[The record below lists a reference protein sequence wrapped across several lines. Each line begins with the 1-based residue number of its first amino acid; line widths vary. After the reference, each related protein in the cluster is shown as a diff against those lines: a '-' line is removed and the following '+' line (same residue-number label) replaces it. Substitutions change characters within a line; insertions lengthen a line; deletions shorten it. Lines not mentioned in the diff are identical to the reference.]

1 MYYRFILIINIAFT
15 LAISSLTAVNGQS
28 ADSMLYLLHHGIFK
42 EDTNKL
48 NLLLNISSYSV
59 DTDTI
64 LKYSEQAIELSEKL
78 NVSPAQPMVLK
89 GAGYLNSGK
98 LVSALE
104 CFLKAANYYQEQHHS
119 IGLAIV
125 YLYISEAY
133 NQQENHDNAKYYLK
147 NAIEIFKKEN
157 DSTDLAPALH
167 NLGYVNY
174 SMGQYDSAL
183 ILYEQTS
190 KIYQKLSM
198 LKEYGC
204 CQGNMGLV
212 YSRQSEF
219 EKSEDFLLRA
229 IEILTKQGDDYAV
242 TQFMIEY
249 AGILQHKGEIKKA
262 IACVTECFDNAAKN
276 NIVEF
281 ERDAAYRLAQLYQVS
296 GKYDSAYYFQSLYI
310 STNDSIMSHKSFKD
324 IQKMA
329 DMRTEFEVAKK
340 QAEVNVLEK
349 NKVIQYIV
357 IISLGLILL
366 LAMGLVMLYYN
377 SLKRSRKFTSALDER
392 RILLE
397 HQGKELKE
405 QNDKITM
412 ANEELKQLYQITN
425 SQKDEIISSILYAK
439 SIQSALMPQE
449 AYVTELLNEN
459 FILYKPK
466 EIVSGDFYWI
476 KQVNSFIIL
485 AAADCTGH
493 GVPAAFMSML
503 GISLLNEIVQRREIT
518 QANQVLNELRI
529 QIKHSLRQTGKKE
542 ESRDGIDIAVCAI
555 DTKSNIMQY
564 SGAHNPLFL
573 IRNNNQEAGL
583 AEYKADPMTVGVN
596 FSGDKSFSNHE
607 IQLKT
612 GDIFY
617 IFSDGFTDQNG
628 GIHNQKFTSEKF
640 KELLFGIHDQPMYE
654 QKEILEQTLKDW
666 MGNQPQRD
674 DILIFGARI

>member
-1 MYYRFILIINIAFT
+1 MYYRIILTFYIASIMAIN
-15 LAISSLTAVNGQS
+15 SLTAINGQS
-28 ADSMLYLLHHGIFK
+28 TDSLLYLLNHDYVK

-48 NLLLNISSYSV
+48 NLLFKIASNSV
-59 DTDTI
+59 DADTI
-64 LKYSEQAIELSEKL
+64 IKYSEQAIKLAEKL
-78 NVSPAQPMVLK
+78 NVSPVQPIVMK
-89 GAGYLNSGK
+89 GAGYMSSGK
-98 LVSALE
+98 LASALE
-104 CFLKAANYYQEQHHS
+104 CFMKAANYYQEGHHS
-119 IGLAIV
+119 IGLAVV

-147 NAIEIFKKEN
+147 NAIEIFEKEN
-157 DSTDLAPALH
+157 DSIDLAPALH

-174 SMGQYDSAL
+174 SMGQYDTAL
-183 ILYEQTS
+183 VLYAQTS
-190 KIYQKLSM
+190 KIYQKLGL

-204 CQGNMGLV
+204 CLGNMGLV

-219 EKSEDFLLRA
+219 EKAEDFLLRA
-229 IEILTKQGDDYAV
+229 IEILTGQGDDYAV

-262 IACVTECFDNAAKN
+262 IACATKGFDNAAKN

-281 ERDAAYRLAQLYQVS
+281 ERDGAYRLSQLYQVS
-296 GKYDSAYYFQSLYI
+296 GKYDSAYHYQSLFI
-310 STNDSIMSHKSFKD
+310 SANDSIRSYKN

-329 DMRTEFEVAKK
+329 DLRTEFEVAKK

-349 NKVIQYIV
+349 NKVIQLIV

-366 LAMGLVMLYYN
+366 LAVGLIMLYYN
-377 SLKRSRKFTSALDER
+377 SLKRSRKFTAALDER

-397 HQGKELKE
+397 QQGTELKE
-405 QNDKITM
+405 QNDKIIR
-412 ANEELKQLYQITN
+412 ANEELKQLYEITN

-439 SIQSALMPQE
+439 SIQSALLPQE
-449 AYVTELLNEN
+449 AYITELLNEN

-476 KQVNSFIIL
+476 KQVNHFIIL

-542 ESRDGIDIAVCAI
+542 ESRDGIDIAICVI
-555 DTKSNIMQY
+555 DSKKNIMQY
-564 SGAHNPLFL
+564 SGAHNSLLF
-573 IRNNNQEAGL
+573 ISNNNGDPEL
-583 AEYKADPMTVGVN
+583 KEFKADPMPVGVN
-596 FSGDKSFSNHE
+596 FSSDKSFSNHE
-607 IQLKT
+607 IQLNT

-628 GIHNQKFTSEKF
+628 GTHNHKFTSEKF

-666 MGNQPQRD
+666 MGEQPQRD
-674 DILIFGARI
+674 DILIIGARM

>member
-1 MYYRFILIINIAFT
+1 MYYRIILTFYIASIMAIN
-15 LAISSLTAVNGQS
+15 SLTAINGQS
-28 ADSMLYLLHHGIFK
+28 TDSLLYLLNHDYVK

-48 NLLLNISSYSV
+48 NLLFKIASNSV
-59 DTDTI
+59 DADTI
-64 LKYSEQAIELSEKL
+64 IKYSEQAIKLAEKL
-78 NVSPAQPMVLK
+78 NVSPVQPIVMK
-89 GAGYLNSGK
+89 GAGYMSSGK
-98 LVSALE
+98 LASALE
-104 CFLKAANYYQEQHHS
+104 CFMKAANYYQEGHHS
-119 IGLAIV
+119 IGLAVV

-147 NAIEIFKKEN
+147 NAIEIFEKEN
-157 DSTDLAPALH
+157 DSIDLAPALH

-174 SMGQYDSAL
+174 SMGQYDTAL
-183 ILYEQTS
+183 VLYAQTS
-190 KIYQKLSM
+190 KIYQKLGL

-204 CQGNMGLV
+204 CLGNMGLV

-219 EKSEDFLLRA
+219 EKAEDFLLRA
-229 IEILTKQGDDYAV
+229 IEILTGQGDDYAV

-262 IACVTECFDNAAKN
+262 IACATKGFDNAAKN

-281 ERDAAYRLAQLYQVS
+281 ERDGAYRLSQLYQVS
-296 GKYDSAYYFQSLYI
+296 GKYDSAYHYQSLFI
-310 STNDSIMSHKSFKD
+310 SANDSIRSYKN

-329 DMRTEFEVAKK
+329 DLRTEFEVAKK

-349 NKVIQYIV
+349 NKVIQLIV

-366 LAMGLVMLYYN
+366 LAVGLIMLYYN
-377 SLKRSRKFTSALDER
+377 SLKRSRKFTAALDER

-397 HQGKELKE
+397 QQGTELKE
-405 QNDKITM
+405 QNDKIIR
-412 ANEELKQLYQITN
+412 ANEELKQLYEITN

-439 SIQSALMPQE
+439 SIQSALLPQE
-449 AYVTELLNEN
+449 AYITELLNEN

-476 KQVNSFIIL
+476 KQVNHFIIL

-542 ESRDGIDIAVCAI
+542 ESRDGIDIAICVI
-555 DTKSNIMQY
+555 DSKKNIMQY
-564 SGAHNPLFL
+564 SGAHNSLLF
-573 IRNNNQEAGL
+573 ISNNNGDPEL
-583 AEYKADPMTVGVN
+583 KEFKADPMPVGVN
-596 FSGDKSFSNHE
+596 FSSDKSFSNHE

-628 GIHNQKFTSEKF
+628 GTHNHKFTSEKF

-666 MGNQPQRD
+666 MGDQPQRD
-674 DILIFGARI
+674 DILIIGVRM

>member
-1 MYYRFILIINIAFT
+1 MYYRIILTFYIASIMAIN
-15 LAISSLTAVNGQS
+15 SLTAINGQS
-28 ADSMLYLLHHGIFK
+28 TDSLLYLLNNDYVK

-48 NLLLNISSYSV
+48 NLLFKIASNSF
-59 DTDTI
+59 DADTI
-64 LKYSEQAIELSEKL
+64 IKYSEQAIKLAEKL
-78 NVSPAQPMVLK
+78 NVSPVQPMVLK

-98 LVSALE
+98 LASALE

-119 IGLAIV
+119 IGLAVV

-133 NQQENHDNAKYYLK
+133 NQQDNYDNAKYYLK
-147 NAIEIFKKEN
+147 NAIEIFKEEN
-157 DSTDLAPALH
+157 DSIDLIPALH

-183 ILYEQTS
+183 ILYAQTS
-190 KIYQKLSM
+190 KIYQKLG
-198 LKEYGC
+198 LQTEYGHC
-204 CQGNMGLV
+204 LGNMGLV

-219 EKSEDFLLRA
+219 EKAEDFLLRA
-229 IEILTKQGDDYAV
+229 IEILNEQGDDYVV

-262 IACVTECFDNAAKN
+262 IACATEGFANAAKN
-276 NIVEF
+276 NIVEY
-281 ERDAAYRLAQLYQVS
+281 ERDAAYRLAQLYQAS
-296 GKYDSAYYFQSLYI
+296 GKYDSAYHYQSLYI
-310 STNDSIMSHKSFKD
+310 STNDSIMSYTN

-349 NKVIQYIV
+349 NKMIQLIV

-366 LAMGLVMLYYN
+366 LAVGLIMLYYN
-377 SLKRSRKFTSALDER
+377 SLKRSRKFTATLDER

-397 HQGKELKE
+397 HQGTELKE
-405 QNDKITM
+405 QNDKIIR
-412 ANEELKQLYQITN
+412 ANVELKQLYEITN

-476 KQVNSFIIL
+476 KQVNHLIIL

-542 ESRDGIDIAVCAI
+542 ESRDGMDIAICVI
-555 DTKSNIMQY
+555 DSKKNIMQY
-564 SGAHNPLFL
+564 SGAHNPLLF
-573 IRNNNQEAGL
+573 ISNNNGEPEL
-583 AEYKADPMTVGVN
+583 KEIKADPMPVGVN
-596 FSGDKSFSNHE
+596 FSSDKSFSNHE

-628 GIHNQKFTSEKF
+628 GTHNHKFTSEKF

-654 QKEILEQTLKDW
+654 QKEMLEQTLKDW
-666 MGNQPQRD
+666 MGEQPQRD
-674 DILIFGARI
+674 DILIIGVRI

>member
-1 MYYRFILIINIAFT
+1 MYYRIILTFYIASIMAIN
-15 LAISSLTAVNGQS
+15 SLTAINGQS
-28 ADSMLYLLHHGIFK
+28 TDSLLYLLNHDYVK

-48 NLLLNISSYSV
+48 NLLFKIASNSV
-59 DTDTI
+59 DADTI
-64 LKYSEQAIELSEKL
+64 IKYSEQAIKLAEKL
-78 NVSPAQPMVLK
+78 NVSPVQPIVMK
-89 GAGYLNSGK
+89 GAGYMSSGK
-98 LVSALE
+98 LASALE
-104 CFLKAANYYQEQHHS
+104 CFMKAANYYQEGHHS
-119 IGLAIV
+119 IGLAVV

-147 NAIEIFKKEN
+147 NAIEIFEKEN
-157 DSTDLAPALH
+157 DSIDLAPALH

-174 SMGQYDSAL
+174 SMGQYDTAL
-183 ILYEQTS
+183 VLYAQTS
-190 KIYQKLSM
+190 KIYQKLGL

-204 CQGNMGLV
+204 CLGNMGLV

-219 EKSEDFLLRA
+219 EKAEDFLLRA
-229 IEILTKQGDDYAV
+229 IEILTGQGDDYAV

-262 IACVTECFDNAAKN
+262 IACATKGFDNAAKN

-281 ERDAAYRLAQLYQVS
+281 ERDGAYRLSQLYQVS
-296 GKYDSAYYFQSLYI
+296 GKYDSAYHYQSLFI
-310 STNDSIMSHKSFKD
+310 SANDSIRSYKN

-329 DMRTEFEVAKK
+329 DLRTEFEVAKK

-349 NKVIQYIV
+349 NKVIQLIV

-366 LAMGLVMLYYN
+366 LAVGLIMLYYN
-377 SLKRSRKFTSALDER
+377 SLKRSRKFTAALDER

-397 HQGKELKE
+397 QQGTELKE
-405 QNDKITM
+405 QNDKIIR
-412 ANEELKQLYQITN
+412 ANEELKQLYEITN

-439 SIQSALMPQE
+439 SIQSALLPQE
-449 AYVTELLNEN
+449 AYITELLNEN

-476 KQVNSFIIL
+476 KQVNHFIIL

-542 ESRDGIDIAVCAI
+542 ESRDGIDIAICVI
-555 DTKSNIMQY
+555 DSKKNIMQY
-564 SGAHNPLFL
+564 SGAHNSLLF
-573 IRNNNQEAGL
+573 ISNNNGDPEL
-583 AEYKADPMTVGVN
+583 KEFKADPMPVGVN
-596 FSGDKSFSNHE
+596 FSSDKSFSNHE
-607 IQLKT
+607 IQLNT

-628 GIHNQKFTSEKF
+628 GTHNHKFTSEKF

-666 MGNQPQRD
+666 MGDQPQRD
-674 DILIFGARI
+674 DILIIGVRM